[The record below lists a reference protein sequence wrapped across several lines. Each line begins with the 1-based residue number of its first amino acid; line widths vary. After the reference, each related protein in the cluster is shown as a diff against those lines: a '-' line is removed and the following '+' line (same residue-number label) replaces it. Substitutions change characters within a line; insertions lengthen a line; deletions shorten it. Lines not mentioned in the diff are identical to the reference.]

1 MAAVLR
7 KMIFLESSPRLSW
20 SRVPTLLFAWL
31 AVSFAEF
38 AGAAEPSFEVD
49 LQRDL
54 GEAARLV
61 IAGGVVGRAQSSRP
75 GDSAGVAPGGDDSAV
90 AGEGRQPAM
99 VEIFEAAHFAAV
111 IGLLDE
117 VTEALRERP
126 EDAGD
131 DWAPPVLSG
140 NLAGGLHYGRWPEAA
155 ARFDALNTELN
166 VAALDT
172 EMAHFLG
179 MAAISEA
186 IDAASLVMPSAAAN
200 RAWNSKEDPVA
211 YARGTGLTYALGGH
225 MHIPWC
231 LYDGSQFT
239 RYYGTPATHQPIFR
253 MIHDNRDRFDGYV
266 PALWEVLE
274 VPYGE
279 RGIRNIKGL
288 EAELRKSFDAGVPVV
303 VRFRGTGKEGSAAE
317 PPFGDDRF
325 DGKASA
331 VRTLGDAASSADPVG
346 PFRLLKGFDGAYLPP
361 VPRVSAKASEF
372 PLVIHLVRGFDEGTD
387 RRAEF
392 EISGDWLPADRIKD
406 ISIASVQWEKDSAT
420 KVEWEAKPDGNTHV
434 TVTGVPAWGVLRVE
448 TDAPVKL
455 PGIVRSE
462 FREQMAES
470 EIPIMRMIRFGDRWK
485 RPPWVDD
492 ALASD
497 TDPLDGYHVTRISW
511 SYEST
516 GAELEH
522 ARTRGWGFHGSI
534 ALLHTHMGPT
544 ADLKTSDIITE
555 PPDWPGWAR
564 YPDGRAILIRPDF
577 NPPRYGA
584 SFATEAY
591 RRAVIE
597 RARQWLELGVTGI
610 QFDDVMGML
619 NRIWQYGGDFSD
631 ALMEIFK
638 ARLIAAG
645 FPGVTAA
652 TPLDE
657 LRLRIIVAMQW
668 ENAARMVNAAP
679 PGTPPI
685 GWVGVPY
692 RATSVGYPGEVWIG
706 TEPFA
711 RPSAPFVAQ
720 YDVRFSGGEGA
731 FAEFLLTDGD
741 RTTYLSRFTITPETH
756 PELPQNAWVR
766 VRLKYDPVA
775 RTMRHAV
782 GDGADWSDPV
792 PFELMPVAGEPGT
805 FTAIVM
811 ADPRVSGLDVRSMAV
826 GPEPRNSA
834 EPSAQP

>member
-1 MAAVLR
+1 MK
-7 KMIFLESSPRLSW
+7 KMEVMERYPLASW
-20 SRVPTLLFAWL
+20 FRAPTLLLAWFAAAL
-31 AVSFAEF
+31 TGF
-38 AGAAEPSFEVD
+38 AGAAEGPSFEVD

-54 GEAARLV
+54 REVARLM
-61 IAGGVVGRAQSSRP
+61 IAGGVVGRAQESRS

-90 AGEGRQPAM
+90 AGAGRQPVM

-117 VTEALRERP
+117 VTDALRERP
-126 EDAGD
+126 EEAGD
-131 DWAPPVLSG
+131 DWVPPVLSG
-140 NLAGGLHYGRWPEAA
+140 NLAGGLHYGRGPEAA
-155 ARFDALNTELN
+155 ARFDALNNELN
-166 VAALDT
+166 VAALGK
-172 EMAHFLG
+172 ELAHFLG
-179 MAAISEA
+179 AAAISEA
-186 IDAASLVMPSAAAN
+186 VDAVLLVMPSAAAN
-200 RAWNSKEDPVA
+200 RTWIKKEDPVA

-231 LYDGSQFT
+231 LYEGTQFT

-253 MIHDNRDRFDGYV
+253 MIHDHRDRFDGYV

-279 RGIRNIKGL
+279 RGIQNIKAF
-288 EAELRKSFDAGVPVV
+288 EAELRKSFAAGIPVV
-303 VRFRGTGKEGSAAE
+303 VRFRGTGEKGAVAGS
-317 PPFGDDRF
+317 PFGDDRL
-325 DGKASA
+325 DGEAA
-331 VRTLGDAASSADPVG
+331 NVRTLGEAVSSANPDG
-346 PFRLLKGFDGAYLPP
+346 PFELLKGFDGAYLPP
-361 VPRVSAKASEF
+361 VPRVSSKASEF

-392 EISGDWLPADRIKD
+392 EISGDWLPADRVKD
-406 ISIASVQWEKDSAT
+406 ITLASVEWENDPAT
-420 KVEWEAKPDGNTHV
+420 KVKWEAKPDGNTHV
-434 TVTGVPAWGVLRVE
+434 MVTGVPAWGVLRVE

-455 PGIVRSE
+455 PGIMRSNL
-462 FREQMAES
+462 RERMAES
-470 EIPIMRMIRFGDRWK
+470 EIPVMRMIRFGDRWK

-497 TDPLDGYHVTRISW
+497 TDPLDGYHVTRITW
-511 SYEST
+511 SYESG

-522 ARTRGWGFHGSI
+522 ARSRGWGFHGSI
-534 ALLHTHMGPT
+534 GLLHTHMGPT
-544 ADLKTSDIITE
+544 ADLKTSDMITE

-564 YPDGRAILIRPDF
+564 YPDGRAILIRPDW
-577 NPPRYGA
+577 NPPRFGA

-638 ARLIAAG
+638 ARLLAAG
-645 FPGVTAA
+645 FPDVTEA
-652 TPLDE
+652 TPLGD
-657 LRLRIIVAMQW
+657 LRQRIIVAMQW
-668 ENAARMVNAAP
+668 ENAARIVNAAP
-679 PGTPPI
+679 PGRRPI

-706 TEPFA
+706 TGPFD
-711 RPSAPFVAQ
+711 RPPAPFVVR
-720 YDVRFSGGEGA
+720 YDVRFSGGKGA
-731 FAEFLLTDGD
+731 FAEFILTDGD
-741 RTTYLSRFTITPETH
+741 RTTYLSRFTIAPESH
-756 PELPQNAWVR
+756 PEVPQNAWVR

-782 GDGADWSDPV
+782 GDGAEWSDPV
-792 PFELMPVAGEPGT
+792 PFEAMPVAGEPGT
-805 FTAIVM
+805 FTAIAM
-811 ADPRVSGLDVRSMAV
+811 ADPLVSGLDVRAV
-826 GPEPRNSA
+826 AVQPENLKSA
-834 EPSAQP
+834 ALSAQP